1 LPKCIFSYT
10 ATRFFFIAAPC
21 PTAQSNASAVGLVVG
36 SSGFYWYH
44 SDGTFVVHAAEI
56 EEAPMSQPV
65 KLAKRDEM
73 LNAIDTLA
81 ARYLKGKVRAVR
93 LAMIALLSGGHIL
106 LEDIPGLGKTTLALA
121 LSGALGLSFG
131 RVQCTSDLLPSD
143 ITGLSIFNREEN
155 RFKFIGGPIFN
166 NIVLVD
172 EINRSMPKTQSAL
185 LEAMEERRVTV
196 EGVTYPLPEPFFVI
210 ATQNPMEQVGTYPL
224 PESQMDRFIIRTGIG
239 YPPEDIEK
247 SIIKYGSIRDDIR
260 NITPLISIDDILVA
274 RRAIREQVYLSEKVT
289 DYIFAVV
296 SATRNHP
303 LVLSGISTRGGINIA
318 EAARVYAYLEG
329 RDYVAPEDVKNV
341 VVPVGA
347 HRLVC
352 RAEHDGLDK
361 EELLR
366 TVLRNIPVPLL

>member
-1 LPKCIFSYT
+1 
-10 ATRFFFIAAPC
+10 
-21 PTAQSNASAVGLVVG
+21 
-36 SSGFYWYH
+36 
-44 SDGTFVVHAAEI
+44 
-56 EEAPMSQPV
+56 MSQPV

-73 LNAIDTLA
+73 LNVIDTLA
-81 ARYLKGKVRAVR
+81 TRYLKGKVRAVR
-93 LAMIALLSGGHIL
+93 LAVIALLSGGHIL

-143 ITGLSIFNREEN
+143 ITGLSIFNREEGSF
-155 RFKFIGGPIFN
+155 RFIGGPIFN
-166 NIVLVD
+166 NVVLVD

-196 EGVTYPLPEPFFVI
+196 EGVTYPLPDPFLVI

-247 SIIKYGSIRDDIR
+247 SIITYGSIRDDIR
-260 NITPLISIDDILVA
+260 NITPLVTGNDILEA
-274 RRAIREQVYLSEKVT
+274 RRAIREHVYIAEKVAG
-289 DYIFAVV
+289 YIFAVV
-296 SATRNHP
+296 SATRTHP
-303 LVLSGISTRGGINIA
+303 LILSGISTRGGINIA
-318 EAARVYAYLEG
+318 ETARVHAYLEG

-352 RAEHDGLDK
+352 RAEHEGLDK
-361 EELLR
+361 EELLK
-366 TVLRNIPVPLL
+366 TVLRNIPVPLA

>member
-1 LPKCIFSYT
+1 M
-10 ATRFFFIAAPC
+10 
-21 PTAQSNASAVGLVVG
+21 SNL
-36 SSGFYWYH
+36 
-44 SDGTFVVHAAEI
+44 E
-56 EEAPMSQPV
+56 

-73 LNAIDTLA
+73 LNAIDILA
-81 ARYLKGKVRAVR
+81 SRYLKGKIKAVR
-93 LAMIALLSGGHIL
+93 LAVVALLSGGHIL

-121 LSGALGLSFG
+121 LSGALGLTFG

-155 RFKFIGGPIFN
+155 SFRFIGGPIFN

-196 EGVTYPLPEPFFVI
+196 EGVTYPLPEPFIVI

-239 YPPEDIEK
+239 YPPEDIER

-260 NITPLISIDDILVA
+260 QITPIVSVNDILDA
-274 RRAIREQVYLSEKVT
+274 RRSIREHVYISDKVT
-289 DYIFAVV
+289 EYVFAII

-303 LVLSGISTRGGINIA
+303 LILSGISTRGGINIV

-329 RDYVAPEDVKNV
+329 RDYVAPDDVKSV
-341 VVPVGA
+341 AVPVGA

-352 RAEHDGLDK
+352 RPEHEGLDK
-361 EELLR
+361 EELLK
-366 TVLRNIPVPLL
+366 TILGTITVPLA